1 MIQPPEFLVWLL
13 DFFLSE
19 TDAPPQKEWSGPQC
33 FDSAAGTTML
43 AIHMYN
49 ATFRSELS

>member
-19 TDAPPQKEWSGPQC
+19 TDTQPRKEWSGPQC
-33 FDSAAGTTML
+33 FDSAAGTTMV
-43 AIHMYN
+43 AIHIAE
-49 ATFRSELS
+49 ATPHRRLG